1 MLVALVGSLLISSSR
16 FELAAPLTL
25 PAITI
30 DAINDGIGLAQQAA
44 RAQGLQGRVLWVD
57 GTANLE
63 RCSSDDRIEKLVAQ
77 IKKVGFNTIVY
88 DVKPISGQVL
98 YPSQHAPKIEEWRG
112 QKLPKEFDPLD
123 SMSRHAK
130 AQGIELLISLN
141 AFSEGH
147 AMFKVGPGYDKLAWQ
162 TVIYEP
168 RLIVSE
174 PNPVD
179 PARRKWAE
187 LNPKLNTMPTAEQ
200 VASFTDSKLIQN
212 PDPELFA
219 VSLDRFQRVVDGFEF
234 GGAGGGVPTVPTGGV
249 VLVGRGRGATFLRD
263 HANPGRKLAF
273 ETTPTFMPIS
283 GKPEQQFPLITNPN
297 HPEVR
302 AHGLAIVEEIM
313 TRYPV
318 NGIVYDDRLR
328 YGGLNA
334 DFSPLTTSLFEKH
347 VGKKLL
353 WPDDVFRY
361 TISPRL
367 ERGIRPGPF
376 FDQWLAWRAQVMQEW
391 VDLVGTKVRSLRS
404 GAKFGVYAGSWYGD
418 YQQYG
423 NNWASPEFNAG
434 FWFLNNAYRKT
445 GFAPSLDVLMTG
457 CYYTIPTIFDALQ
470 AGKPIG
476 PTIEAAGMLSNRAAR
491 DTTWTYAGIMLSNF
505 KGDPEGLG
513 NALQAACAST
523 QGVMVFDLSHDI
535 EPMWPVFAQ
544 AFSRAARAPHQV
556 PGLIDQIRAKRR
568 SVDAFGGKEPPVPI
582 SAGSAGIGF

>member
-1 MLVALVGSLLISSSR
+1 MLAALIGTVLIQQSR
-16 FELAAPLTL
+16 FELASPLMV
-25 PAITI
+25 PPVMI
-30 DAINDGIGLAQQAA
+30 DAVNCGIGLAQQMA
-44 RAQGLQGRVLWVD
+44 RARGLQGRVLWID

-63 RCSSDDRIEKLVAQ
+63 RCSSDDRIERLVKQ
-77 IKKVGFNTIVY
+77 IKSVGFNTIVY

-98 YPSQHAPKIEEWRG
+98 YPSKLAPKIEEWRG
-112 QKLPKEFDPLD
+112 QNLPKEFDPLD

-130 AQGIELLISLN
+130 ANGMELLISLN

-147 AMFKVGPGYDKLAWQ
+147 ALFKRGPGYDKLDWQ

-168 RLIVSE
+168 RLIISDINSKNDV
-174 PNPVD
+174 V
-179 PARRKWAE
+179 WAQ
-187 LNPKLNTMPTAEQ
+187 LNPKLNTMPTGDE
-200 VASFTDSKLIQN
+200 VSSFTESSRIQN
-212 PDPELFA
+212 PDDQVFA
-219 VSLDRFQRVVDGFEF
+219 VTLDRRNRVVDGFEF
-234 GGAGGGVPTVPTGGV
+234 GGVGRGVPTIPQGGV
-249 VLVGRGRGATFLRD
+249 ALVGRGRGAQFLRD
-263 HANPGRKLAF
+263 RAVPGRAI
-273 ETTPTFMPIS
+273 TFSTAPQFLPIS
-283 GKPEQQFPLITNPN
+283 ERPEQQFPLITNPN

-302 AHGLAIVEEIM
+302 AYGLAIVEEIM
-313 TRYPV
+313 RTYPV
-318 NGIVYDDRLR
+318 DGIVYDDRLR

-367 ERGIRPGPF
+367 ERGIRPGPY
-376 FDQWLAWRAQVMQEW
+376 FDAWMAWRAQVMQEW
-391 VDLVGTKVRSLRS
+391 VDVVGSKVRSIRP

-434 FWFLNNAYRKT
+434 FWFLMNAYRKT
-445 GFAPSLDVLMTG
+445 GFAPKLDLLMTG
-457 CYYTIPTIFDALQ
+457 CYYGIPTIFDALQ

-476 PTIEAAGMLSNRAAR
+476 PTVEAAGQLSNRAAR
-491 DTTWTYAGIMLSNF
+491 DTTWTYAGISLSMF
-505 KGDPEGLG
+505 KDNPEGLA

-535 EPMWPVFAQ
+535 EPMWPVFAR
-544 AFSRAARAPHQV
+544 AFSRRATAPHQV
-556 PGLIDQIRAKRR
+556 AGLIDEIRKKRK